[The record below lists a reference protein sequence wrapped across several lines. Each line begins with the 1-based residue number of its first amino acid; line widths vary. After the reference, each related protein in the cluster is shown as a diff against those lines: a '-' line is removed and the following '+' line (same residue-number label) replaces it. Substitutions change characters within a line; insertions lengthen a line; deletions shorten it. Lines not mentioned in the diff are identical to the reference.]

1 MPITHPFTPVA
12 RAPRSPRALGA
23 ALTLA
28 CGAANAQGI
37 DQAIDSFF
45 ASAFGW
51 FVNLIFYSVP
61 VGGASFPLIA
71 GWLLLAAQPLLP
83 PAAYCSHR
91 RPSCLRLRSGAKG
104 VYWKTMTVC
113 TTMGPGVRVQYSTL
127 RDMKSE

>member
-12 RAPRSPRALGA
+12 RASRSPRALGA

-51 FVNLIFYSVP
+51 AESNTKCNTD
-61 VGGASFPLIA
+61 
-71 GWLLLAAQPLLP
+71 LLN
-83 PAAYCSHR
+83 
-91 RPSCLRLRSGAKG
+91 
-104 VYWKTMTVC
+104 
-113 TTMGPGVRVQYSTL
+113 
-127 RDMKSE
+127 